1 MCVHTQKG
9 ERDGSSSDRPER
21 GLSRRL
27 HSTSAGVKVG
37 LRHFPG
43 GPVLKNPPSNAPE
56 NKFACEA
63 QGTSVIENSFQS
75 VAQATPLH
83 ELGLGYVVSLQLTCC
98 RSWGHLA
105 HLRHRFL
112 ASYFIPVSD
121 YRSQVTGINPLE
133 HRMNGGPHQD
143 CWEKYQ

>member
-1 MCVHTQKG
+1 M
-9 ERDGSSSDRPER
+9 
-21 GLSRRL
+21 
-27 HSTSAGVKVG
+27 SAQSHHLIGK
-37 LRHFPG
+37 
-43 GPVLKNPPSNAPE
+43 PE

-83 ELGLGYVVSLQLTCC
+83 ELGLGYVVSLQLTRC
-98 RSWGHLA
+98 RSWGLLA

-133 HRMNGGPHQD
+133 HRMNGGPHNGNGEDVQTID
-143 CWEKYQ
+143 H